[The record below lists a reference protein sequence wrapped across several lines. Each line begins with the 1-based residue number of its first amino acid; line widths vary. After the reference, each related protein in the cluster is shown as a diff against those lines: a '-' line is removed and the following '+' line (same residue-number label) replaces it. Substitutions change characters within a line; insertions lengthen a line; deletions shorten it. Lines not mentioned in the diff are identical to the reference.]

1 MEEALFHLSGLGPA
15 LVIITQGEK
24 GVLARSGTSQA
35 LHISTFPVTVIDTVG
50 AGDTF
55 CAGVLARLADESILS
70 REKVL
75 MLAEQELRTMISFA
89 SAAATL
95 NCTREGAN
103 PPNRSEVDQYLQ
115 LVEKETL

>member
-1 MEEALFHLSGLGPA
+1 MEESLLHLCGLGPA

-24 GVLARSGTSQA
+24 GILARSGSIGTIQTPA
-35 LHISTFPVTVIDTVG
+35 FPIDLIDTVG

-75 MLAEQELRTMISFA
+75 ALTEQELRAVINFA
-89 SAAATL
+89 SAAAAL

-103 PPNRSEVDQYLQ
+103 PPHRSEVEQYLQ
-115 LVEKETL
+115 GSSL